1 MSKKVKQI
9 KQSSD
14 LKKESHSLK
23 EKLIN
28 LFSNNK
34 NKNNDKVKQ
43 YKKKISKRNKKK
55 RIVNGKLQLDILDLL
70 IIIVVTVTIS
80 CVFTGFIL
88 NFQYRKNIS
97 YLNSDNVSS
106 EHITE
111 FIDVY
116 TEVVDNFYE
125 EVDQE
130 GMIEAALTGM
140 MGYLEDNYSI
150 YLDKEETDELSLT
163 LDGSYQGMGVQAYG
177 NIIVHIYE
185 NSPAEKAGLKLYD
198 EIIEVNGVKI
208 DINNGN
214 KITDSLKNDKE
225 NTIVVVRDEK
235 ELTFK
240 INTSTVYIKS
250 TEEEII
256 ESKGKRI
263 GYITLSAFSLNS
275 AEDFQNSLLELNKE
289 KKIDSLIIDLRNNT
303 GGYLNSASNIA
314 NIFLKEGKVIYS
326 LESKDGV
333 TTYKDKTKESLKYD
347 VVILVNQASASAS
360 EVLAAALKDS
370 YGATIVGMTT
380 FGKGSVQTTK
390 KYGDTM
396 IKYTSAKWLRPNG
409 ECVDGV
415 GITPDYEVEVEIK
428 DSVKYDKQL
437 DKAIELLS

>member
-1 MSKKVKQI
+1 MGKKDKNRKKSSNTKSDKLSFKDKILQLVSKK
-9 KQSSD
+9 SS
-14 LKKESHSLK
+14 
-23 EKLIN
+23 
-28 LFSNNK
+28 
-34 NKNNDKVKQ
+34 NDKVKQ
-43 YKKKISKRNKKK
+43 YKKKINKRNKKK
-55 RIVNGKLQLDILDLL
+55 RMVNGKLQLDVLDLL
-70 IIIVVTVTIS
+70 IIIVITVTIS
-80 CVFTGFIL
+80 CIFTGFIL
-88 NFQYRKNIS
+88 NFQYKRNIA

-106 EHITE
+106 EHINE

-125 EVDQE
+125 EVDQK

-140 MGYLEDNYSI
+140 MSYLEDNHSI

-208 DINNGN
+208 DINSGK
-214 KITDSLKNDKE
+214 KITESLKKDKE
-225 NTIVVVRDEK
+225 NTVVVIRDKK

-240 INTSTVYIKS
+240 INISTVYIKS
-250 TEEEII
+250 TAEEVI
-256 ESKGKRI
+256 ESKDKRI
-263 GYITLSAFSLNS
+263 GYIMLSTFSLNA
-275 AEDFQNSLLELNKE
+275 AEDFQNSLLELNKDI
-289 KKIDSLIIDLRNNT
+289 KIDSLIIDLRNNT

-314 NIFLKEGKVIYS
+314 NLFLKKGKVIYS

-333 TTYKDKTKESLKYD
+333 TTYKDKTKESLKYK

-370 YGATIVGMTT
+370 YGATIVGMPT

-415 GITPDYEVEVEIK
+415 GITPDYKVEVELK
-428 DSVKYDKQL
+428 DSVKYDTQL

>member
-1 MSKKVKQI
+1 MGKRVKQSKK
-9 KQSSD
+9 SSI
-14 LKKESHSLK
+14 LKNDAKSLK
-23 EKLIN
+23 EKLFN
-28 LFSNNK
+28 FFSK
-34 NKNNDKVKQ
+34 SKNNDKAKQ
-43 YKKKISKRNKKK
+43 YKKKINKRNKKK
-55 RIVNGKLQLDILDLL
+55 RMVNGKLQLDILDLL
-70 IIIVVTVTIS
+70 IIIVITVTIS

-88 NFQYRKNIS
+88 NFQYRKNIA
-97 YLNSDNVSS
+97 YLNSEKVSS

-125 EVDQE
+125 EVDQN

-140 MGYLEDNYSI
+140 MSYLEDNHSI

-208 DINNGN
+208 DINNGK
-214 KITDSLKNDKE
+214 KITESLKEDKE
-225 NTIVVVRDEK
+225 NTIIVVRDKK

-240 INTSTVYIKS
+240 INISTVYIKS
-250 TEEEII
+250 TSEEVI

-289 KKIDSLIIDLRNNT
+289 KEIDSLIIDLRNNT

-314 NIFLKEGKVIYS
+314 NIFLKKGKVIYS

-333 TTYKDKTKESLKYD
+333 TTYKDKTKEFLKYK
-347 VVILVNQASASAS
+347 VVILVNSASASAS

>member
-1 MSKKVKQI
+1 MSKKEKNI
-9 KQSSD
+9 KKSSNTKKD
-14 LKKESHSLK
+14 KLSFKDKILKLVS
-23 EKLIN
+23 
-28 LFSNNK
+28 K
-34 NKNNDKVKQ
+34 NSSNDKVKQ
-43 YKKKISKRNKKK
+43 YKKKINKRNKKK
-55 RIVNGKLQLDILDLL
+55 RMVNGKLQLDVLDLL
-70 IIIVVTVTIS
+70 IIIVITVTIS

-88 NFQYRKNIS
+88 NFQYKRNIS

-125 EVDQE
+125 EVDQK

-140 MGYLEDNYSI
+140 MSYLEDNHSI

-208 DINNGN
+208 DINSGK
-214 KITDSLKNDKE
+214 KITESLKKDKE
-225 NTIVVVRDEK
+225 NTIVVIRDKK

-240 INTSTVYIKS
+240 INISTVYIKS
-250 TEEEII
+250 TTEDVI

-263 GYITLSAFSLNS
+263 GYITLSTFSLNA
-275 AEDFQNSLLELNKE
+275 AEDFQNSLLELNKD

-314 NIFLKEGKVIYS
+314 NMFLKKGKVIYS

-370 YGATIVGMTT
+370 YGATIVGMPT

-415 GITPDYEVEVEIK
+415 GITPDYEVEVELK
-428 DSVKYDKQL
+428 DSVKYDTQL